1 METER
6 KNKKTSTYCGHVED
20 DIVPC
25 SRVRMQGNCFQMN
38 QMTRWLCVT
47 DEQ

>member
-6 KNKKTSTYCGHVED
+6 KNIKTSAYCGHVED

-25 SRVRMQGNCFQMN
+25 SRSRAIVSNEPDDPMAVRY
-38 QMTRWLCVT
+38 R
-47 DEQ
+47 